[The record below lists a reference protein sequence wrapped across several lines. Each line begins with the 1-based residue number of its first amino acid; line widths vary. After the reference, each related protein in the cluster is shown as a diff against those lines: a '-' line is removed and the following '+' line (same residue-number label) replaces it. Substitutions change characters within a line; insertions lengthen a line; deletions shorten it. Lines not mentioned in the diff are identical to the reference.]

1 MFDTGKLV
9 LWQSRLAHLLF
20 YLTCI
25 VCIFFW
31 LYRFLFVLHTVH
43 LCSVLYF
50 SNLEFFFCTLAH
62 FNTAEPSATK
72 LYTCVTWMTIKFVAR
87 CTSEEWCMRSPQ
99 ETNNTLFTCTHTEG
113 RKPPWRT
120 TWQQTPFNL
129 HVKSCTAC
137 SRQRS
142 VSSYIT
148 SELDRQHVHGRIHW
162 CKRKASPI
170 LDVAFVFS
178 SENVKKNCWG
188 EISFEDLLLLSKTV
202 HIWDFC
208 FEAIFSAKTLTL
220 LNLSNPP
227 LPPRRILACFRLDQF
242 LILITSS
249 FLLVFATW
257 SQNSQPT
264 NDHNGA

>member
-1 MFDTGKLV
+1 
-9 LWQSRLAHLLF
+9 
-20 YLTCI
+20 
-25 VCIFFW
+25 
-31 LYRFLFVLHTVH
+31 
-43 LCSVLYF
+43 
-50 SNLEFFFCTLAH
+50 
-62 FNTAEPSATK
+62 
-72 LYTCVTWMTIKFVAR
+72 MTIKSEAR
-87 CTSEEWCMRSPQ
+87 CRSEEWCMGSSR
-99 ETNNTLFTCTHTEG
+99 ETNNTLFTCTRTEG
-113 RKPPWRT
+113 GKPPWRT

-170 LDVAFVFS
+170 LDVAFVFFFR
-178 SENVKKNCWG
+178 ECKKNCRG

-220 LNLSNPP
+220 LNLSK
-227 LPPRRILACFRLDQF
+227 PPRRVLACFRLDQF
-242 LILITSS
+242 LILIPSS

-264 NDHNGA
+264 NDHSVA

>member
-1 MFDTGKLV
+1 
-9 LWQSRLAHLLF
+9 
-20 YLTCI
+20 
-25 VCIFFW
+25 
-31 LYRFLFVLHTVH
+31 
-43 LCSVLYF
+43 
-50 SNLEFFFCTLAH
+50 
-62 FNTAEPSATK
+62 
-72 LYTCVTWMTIKFVAR
+72 MTIKFVAR

-170 LDVAFVFS
+170 LDVAFVFF
-178 SENVKKNCWG
+178 SENVKKIAEVKSLLRICYYYPRLYIFETFVLRQSFQQKRWHCW
-188 EISFEDLLLLSKTV
+188 IFQTPPPPPYFSLLS
-202 HIWDFC
+202 FGS
-208 FEAIFSAKTLTL
+208 IF
-220 LNLSNPP
+220 
-227 LPPRRILACFRLDQF
+227 
-242 LILITSS
+242 
-249 FLLVFATW
+249 
-257 SQNSQPT
+257 NSHYKFISPGIR
-264 NDHNGA
+264 HLEPK